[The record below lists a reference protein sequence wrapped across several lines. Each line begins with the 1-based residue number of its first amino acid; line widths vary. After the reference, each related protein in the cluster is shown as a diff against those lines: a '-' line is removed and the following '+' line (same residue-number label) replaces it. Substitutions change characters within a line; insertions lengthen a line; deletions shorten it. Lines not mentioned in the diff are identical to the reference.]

1 MKWLKMSD
9 IQNVLDF
16 WLEEVGPDGWY
27 VASDEVDERI
37 RDRFGALV
45 ERAKR
50 GELDEWR
57 ETADGSLA
65 ILILLDQFSRNLHR
79 GKAEAF
85 AADAQAR
92 DIARTAIAQNQDM
105 EIAQPGRQFFY
116 LPFEHSENL
125 ADQDWSIALFT
136 ARMDTMSETMMWH
149 VEQHR
154 ETIRRFGRFPFRNE
168 ALGRTSTEEEAAF
181 LSEGSYAP
189 GTKV

>member
-27 VASDEVDERI
+27 VASDEVDQRI